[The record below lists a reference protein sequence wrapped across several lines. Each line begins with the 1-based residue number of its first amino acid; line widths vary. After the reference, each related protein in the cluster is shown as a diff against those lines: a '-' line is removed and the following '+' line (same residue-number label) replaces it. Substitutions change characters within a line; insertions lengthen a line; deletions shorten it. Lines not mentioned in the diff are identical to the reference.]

1 MLPAFFWFWTGDAD
15 ARDSKPYGSLRQ
27 VNLTY
32 MPN

>member
-1 MLPAFFWFWTGDAD
+1 MLPAFIWFLTGDAD
-15 ARDSKPYGSLRQ
+15 TRDSKPCGSLRQ